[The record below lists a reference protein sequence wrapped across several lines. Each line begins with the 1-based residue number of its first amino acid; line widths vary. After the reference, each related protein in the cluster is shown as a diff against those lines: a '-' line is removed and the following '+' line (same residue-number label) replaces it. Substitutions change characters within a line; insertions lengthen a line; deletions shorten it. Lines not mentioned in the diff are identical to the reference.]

1 MNHGLAEKLTP
12 KRFSLKNKQ
21 YANKVTQQGTF
32 DKISGMREPNGQLE
46 SKLHHRWL
54 EWVKRM
60 QAIAQSGLTYT
71 TCDFELE
78 RYQMLEALTLEILE
92 QQTPHD
98 YQSLTELFQH
108 EQGYATPKVDV
119 RGVVLR
125 GESILLVQEK
135 VDKKWAIPG
144 GWADVGLTPKE
155 IAVKEVFEESGLDV
169 TADRLLAV
177 MDKRDHDHPPS
188 PFYIY
193 KIFIACTEVG
203 GNLKAGTET
212 LAADFFNLDQLPPL
226 SEHRNTQQQIEEIFR
241 LYRDPNLPAYCD

>member
-1 MNHGLAEKLTP
+1 
-12 KRFSLKNKQ
+12 
-21 YANKVTQQGTF
+21 
-32 DKISGMREPNGQLE
+32 
-46 SKLHHRWL
+46 
-54 EWVKRM
+54 M
-60 QAIAQSGLTYT
+60 QAIAQSGQTYT
-71 TCDFELE
+71 KCHFELE

-98 YQSLTELFQH
+98 YEGLKELFQH
-108 EQGYATPKVDV
+108 ESGYATPKVDV
-119 RGVVLR
+119 RGVVFR
-125 GESILLVQEK
+125 DDTILLVQEK

-155 IAVKEVFEESGLDV
+155 VAVKEVFEESGLDV

-193 KIFIACTEVG
+193 KIFIACKETG

-212 LAADFFNLDQLPPL
+212 LAADFFSLDNLPPL
-226 SEHRNTQQQIEEIFR
+226 SEHRNTTFQIEEIYK
-241 LYRDPNLPAYCD
+241 LYQDESLHAYCD